1 MAGRTDVAK
10 LLESP
15 EGAEEFK
22 KRSLEKSAPA
32 PTNQNDQPAEKKMKV
47 SFVIKSRYNVRK
59 LDIFKVIRVPV
70 SSSILGILKIVKFAL
85 KGCTYVTSFEVIF
98 TNLDGH

>member
-22 KRSLEKSAPA
+22 KRALEKSAPA
-32 PTNQNDQPAEKKMKV
+32 PTTQNDQPAEKKMKV
-47 SFVIKSRYNVRK
+47 SFLKK
-59 LDIFKVIRVPV
+59 GARV
-70 SSSILGILKIVKFAL
+70 L
-85 KGCTYVTSFEVIF
+85 
-98 TNLDGH
+98 